1 MDNHN
6 VCRNQNCKLMILIML
21 SYYSVSSIPT
31 LIIIKDKQEVD
42 QKVGLTS
49 KEKLVSALSAI
60 VTK

>member
-1 MDNHN
+1 
-6 VCRNQNCKLMILIML
+6 MILIML